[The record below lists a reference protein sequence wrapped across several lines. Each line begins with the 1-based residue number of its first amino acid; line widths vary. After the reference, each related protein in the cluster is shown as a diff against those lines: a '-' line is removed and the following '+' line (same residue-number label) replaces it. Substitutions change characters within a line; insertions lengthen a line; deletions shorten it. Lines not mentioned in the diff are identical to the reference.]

1 MDESKP
7 ASYNKTQKAVAEGP
21 YGSTLSGSRV
31 LRLALLII
39 CCLMLGLITLL
50 WASVDIPFGTLIS
63 ILTGED
69 SEHASWNIIV
79 RNIRLPRLLTASLVG
94 LCLGLAGLQLQT
106 LFRNPLASPFTLGI
120 SSGATLG
127 VALTIWMVPGMA
139 YFGEAGVEWVS
150 NLSTISGAALGAFGM
165 LGLMLAIAYRVKDMT
180 TVLLFG
186 VIAGALIGALVTVLV
201 YFGNERETR
210 AFVEW
215 GFGSFNKAGWA
226 ELPFFTLAAA
236 IGLFLCIL
244 AIKPLNALL
253 LGERYARSLGVS
265 LSRTRLI
272 IMAGASILAGAVI
285 AYAGPIGFIGIAVPH
300 LCRALFHTSDHRW
313 LVPATCFMGIA
324 LALACGLLA
333 EWPGASQSLPVN
345 AATAL
350 AGAPVAAWV
359 LLKSRKG
366 GWL

>member
-1 MDESKP
+1 MDKTRPDQPTHTINTGKP
-7 ASYNKTQKAVAEGP
+7 AKAGW
-21 YGSTLSGSRV
+21 L
-31 LRLALLII
+31 LFLALSVGVLSVVS
-39 CCLMLGLITLL
+39 LAF
-50 WASVDIPFGTLIS
+50 ASVDIPFSS
-63 ILTGED
+63 IINILSGE
-69 SEHASWNIIV
+69 EGEPAAWYIIIKD
-79 RNIRLPRLLTASLVG
+79 IRLPRVLTAILVG
-94 LCLGLAGLQLQT
+94 VSLGLAGLQLQT

-127 VALTIWMVPGMA
+127 VALSIWIFPGMVF
-139 YFGEAGVEWVS
+139 FGEAGGWWFA

-165 LGLMLAIAYRVKDMT
+165 LSLMLAIAYRVRDMT

-186 VIAGALIGALVTVLV
+186 VIAGALIGAIVTLLV

-215 GFGSFNKAGWA
+215 GFGSFSRIGWE
-226 ELPFFTLAAA
+226 ELTWFSIATF
-236 IGLFLCIL
+236 IGLVLCLL

-265 LSRTRLI
+265 LSRSRLL
-272 IMAGASILAGAVI
+272 IMAGSSILAGAVI

-300 LCRALFHTSDHRW
+300 LSRAIFQTSDHRW
-313 LVPATCFMGIA
+313 LVPATVLMGAA